1 MYDGEDIEH
10 ETEHDDATAFDLGI
24 AVRHE
29 FPALEDHGPE
39 NIFADG
45 AGGSQVHT
53 NVISAVTTHMRNGA
67 ANLGGNYSTSEKCM
81 TITRGAREAMSDF
94 LNCNSDEII
103 FGHNTTTLVYHLA
116 HSVRVSLC
124 LCCVVFFLC
133 LFVCLFFFCGSLLYF
148 VSY

>member
-29 FPALEDHGPE
+29 FPALKDHGPE

-116 HSVRVSLC
+116 HSVRVLSV
-124 LCCVVFFLC
+124 CVVF
-133 LFVCLFFFCGSLLYF
+133 LFYSCSFFFFCGSLLYF